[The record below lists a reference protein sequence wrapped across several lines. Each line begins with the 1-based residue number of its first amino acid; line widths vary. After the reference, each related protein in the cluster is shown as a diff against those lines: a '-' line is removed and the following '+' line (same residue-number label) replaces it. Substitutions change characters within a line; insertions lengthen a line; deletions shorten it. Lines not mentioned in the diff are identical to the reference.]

1 LSTAVAKIVMNDANM
16 LAAFGC
22 FALIALM
29 LQKRVT
35 KTYGFLV
42 ALLAVRGIMAL
53 ASVLLL
59 FHRRELG
66 VEVHSAY
73 RFYFYSYWTSAL
85 VQMSLQAL
93 VIYGVYR
100 IALKPLDGL
109 KRIGSIVFRWAGS
122 VAAVLALVVALGP
135 HAQGANYFATL
146 MSQMQ
151 QGVSVLTVC
160 LLLFVCFAARPLGV
174 TFRSRSFGVA
184 LGLGFNSTATLVLSA
199 WFSTAQTQSLYSPV
213 FAIGSLVSV
222 LTLFV
227 WGAYFVLPE
236 PVRKMITL
244 PTTSPYFFWNKISE
258 ALGDDPGAVVVAG
271 FTPNMLAPA
280 EMQALI
286 AIGARPH
293 EDSFESV
300 MPVHALAAS
309 L

>member
-1 LSTAVAKIVMNDANM
+1 VCLLNARLWLNYENI
-16 LAAFGC
+16 AAAAAC
-22 FALIALM
+22 FALIGLLWRKGAA
-29 LQKRVT
+29 
-35 KTYGFLV
+35 KTYAFLV
-42 ALLAVRGIMAL
+42 ALLAVRGVMAIVTV
-53 ASVLLL
+53 AIL
-59 FHRRELG
+59 FHRREIGLSNQ
-66 VEVHSAY
+66 HAY
-73 RFYFYSYWTSAL
+73 NIYFYSYWTSSFL
-85 VQMSLQAL
+85 QMVLQAL

-199 WFSTAQTQSLYSPV
+199 WFASTATHSLYAPV
-213 FAIGSLVSV
+213 FAIGSFFSV
-222 LTLFV
+222 LTLMV